1 MEHEGR
7 KAIILGLDGATF
19 DVLLPRVEQGQMPN
33 LAALLKEGV
42 WGGLQ
47 STTPPFSAQAWV
59 SLATGKNQARHGV
72 VDFWEPSPWPPALAP
87 GHRRSFVTAR
97 LIRGETLWQ
106 TAGRHGLRVGVVN
119 VPVTYPPQMVNG
131 YLVSGFL
138 TPQGGAGF
146 TYPPA
151 LKDQILSLV
160 PDYHPDP
167 FDPLGA
173 SKRQILELEGW
184 MQKHE
189 QVARHLLEREPVDL
203 FFSVVQALDHLQHLF
218 WNDIAGQADDH
229 AYAPLIDRCFGLAD
243 QIIGHRRQMLDGRTN
258 LFLVSDHGFGPAH
271 KWFHVNRFLL
281 ERGLLALGETQGGGL
296 GSTLNRLGLTPQKLR
311 GLIRRMDVLGLR
323 RRMGRL
329 ARVTLGRQIDRS
341 LTLPIDWGQ
350 TQAVSGSPAVEG
362 IYVNLKGREPQGI
375 VEPGAPYETLRERL
389 MAELQ
394 VLRDPETGETVVHA
408 VYRREDLYDGP
419 FLDLLPDVV
428 FGFGDSPYLAS
439 DALGAVQML
448 ERLPRDYLQG
458 RHRSTGI
465 FVAAGPDI
473 RDGGRIEG
481 AQIVDVAPTV
491 LYALGLPIPEDM
503 DGRPL
508 LEILNPDY
516 QQAHPVR
523 YSRPELAEEAS
534 PEPGYDAEE
543 AAEMERRLR
552 GLGYVS

>member
-1 MEHEGR
+1 
-7 KAIILGLDGATF
+7 
-19 DVLLPRVEQGQMPN
+19 MPN

-151 LKDQILSLV
+151 LKDQILSVV

-243 QIIGHRRQMLDGRTN
+243 QIIGHRRQMLDGRSP
-258 LFLVSDHGFGPAH
+258 VVA
-271 KWFHVNRFLL
+271 
-281 ERGLLALGETQGGGL
+281 GLL
-296 GSTLNRLGLTPQKLR
+296 
-311 GLIRRMDVLGLR
+311 LI
-323 RRMGRL
+323 
-329 ARVTLGRQIDRS
+329 TCSI
-341 LTLPIDWGQ
+341 
-350 TQAVSGSPAVEG
+350 
-362 IYVNLKGREPQGI
+362 
-375 VEPGAPYETLRERL
+375 
-389 MAELQ
+389 
-394 VLRDPETGETVVHA
+394 
-408 VYRREDLYDGP
+408 
-419 FLDLLPDVV
+419 
-428 FGFGDSPYLAS
+428 GFS
-439 DALGAVQML
+439 M
-448 ERLPRDYLQG
+448 
-458 RHRSTGI
+458 
-465 FVAAGPDI
+465 
-473 RDGGRIEG
+473 
-481 AQIVDVAPTV
+481 
-491 LYALGLPIPEDM
+491 
-503 DGRPL
+503 
-508 LEILNPDY
+508 
-516 QQAHPVR
+516 
-523 YSRPELAEEAS
+523 
-534 PEPGYDAEE
+534 
-543 AAEMERRLR
+543 
-552 GLGYVS
+552 